1 MEADMDRLPELA
13 AEDMNDA
20 QQRIFADIQSSRGG
34 IRGPFPWLLRSP
46 GLANIAQQ
54 VGAYLRYDSPL
65 PGNLRELAILVVARF
80 WAAQYEW
87 HAHAPIAER
96 EGVDP
101 AIVEAIRENRR
112 PDFTNPGEEITYN
125 FCVGTLETHR
135 VDDATYGAMLDLV
148 GDEQLL
154 DVIGILGYYSMLAII
169 MGTFDVPVPGDKPLS
184 E

>member
-1 MEADMDRLPELA
+1 MDRLPELGPD
-13 AEDMNDA
+13 DMNEA
-20 QQRIFADIQSSRGG
+20 QKRILADIQSSRGG

-101 AIVEAIRENRR
+101 AVVEAIRNDTR
-112 PDFTNPGEEITYN
+112 PDFANSGEEIVYN
-125 FCVGTLETHR
+125 FCVGTLENHR

-154 DVIGILGYYSMLAII
+154 DVIGILGYYSLLAII
-169 MGTFDVPVPGDKPLS
+169 MGTFDVPVPGEKPLS

>member
-1 MEADMDRLPELA
+1 MDRLPELT

-20 QQRIFADIQSSRGG
+20 QRRILADIQSSRGG

-46 GLANIAQQ
+46 GMANIAQQ
-54 VGAYLRYDSPL
+54 LGAYLRYDSPL

-101 AIVEAIRENRR
+101 AVIEAIRKNRR
-112 PDFTNPGEEITYN
+112 PDFGDPGEKNLYD
-125 FCVGTLETHR
+125 FCVGTLENHR

-154 DVIGILGYYSMLAII
+154 DVIAILGYYSLLAII
-169 MGTFDVPVPGDKPLS
+169 MGTFNVPVPGDKPLS

>member
-1 MEADMDRLPELA
+1 M
-13 AEDMNDA
+13 
-20 QQRIFADIQSSRGG
+20 
-34 IRGPFPWLLRSP
+34 
-46 GLANIAQQ
+46 ANIAQQ
-54 VGAYLRYDSPL
+54 LGAYLRYDSPL

-101 AIVEAIRENRR
+101 AVIEAIQENRR
-112 PDFTNPGEEITYN
+112 PDFTNSGEGVLYD
-125 FCVGTLETHR
+125 FCIGTLENHR

-154 DVIGILGYYSMLAII
+154 DVIAILGYYSLLAII

-184 E
+184 K